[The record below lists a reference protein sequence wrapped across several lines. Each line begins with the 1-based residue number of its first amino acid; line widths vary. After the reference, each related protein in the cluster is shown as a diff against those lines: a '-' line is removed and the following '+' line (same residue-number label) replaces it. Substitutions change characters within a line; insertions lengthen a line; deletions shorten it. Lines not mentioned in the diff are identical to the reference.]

1 MVSSHVLYLVIN
13 HSPNAYLGRHLLKEK
28 RMSCNDSNLIWLDLE
43 MTGLEPKVDVI
54 LEIATIVTDSQLNIL
69 AEGPVFAIHQTDQI
83 LDNMSD
89 WCIEHHGKSGLTQRC
104 RDSKTDLVTA
114 TQQTLQFVE
123 QFVAKG
129 KSPMCGNSIGQDRRF
144 INKYMPD
151 FEEYF
156 HYRNLDVSTIKE
168 LARRWKPEVLDKV
181 VKTGAHLALD
191 DIRESIAELKVYQA
205 HFFNL

>member
-1 MVSSHVLYLVIN
+1 MFMTC
-13 HSPNAYLGRHLLKEK
+13 K
-28 RMSCNDSNLIWLDLE
+28 DSNLVWLDLE
-43 MTGLEPKVDVI
+43 MTGLDPAVDVI

-69 AEGPVFAIHQTDQI
+69 AEGPVFAIHQSDEV
-83 LDNMSD
+83 LDNMSE

-104 RDSKTDLVTA
+104 RDSKVSITEA
-114 TQQTLQFVE
+114 TKETIDFIE
-123 QFVAKG
+123 QYVPKV

-144 INKYMPD
+144 INKYMSD
-151 FEEYF
+151 FEDYF

-191 DIRESIAELKVYQA
+191 DIRESIAELKVYQE
-205 HFFNL
+205 HFFKI